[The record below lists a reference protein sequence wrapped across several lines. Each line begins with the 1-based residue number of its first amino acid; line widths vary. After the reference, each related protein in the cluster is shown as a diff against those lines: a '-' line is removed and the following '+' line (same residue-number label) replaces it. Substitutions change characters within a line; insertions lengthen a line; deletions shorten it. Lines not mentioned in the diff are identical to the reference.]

1 MKVWKIPRYLSRGN
15 SLGGQYQRSF
25 FFPVATEIPL
35 RKFRKPTLLHMAICP
50 AGDLHHLSLE
60 LETKY
65 NSLSIFPGIYSS
77 TLSSRKGAAGNL
89 LSSTPSFPNGAL
101 LQTLL

>member
-1 MKVWKIPRYLSRGN
+1 MPCWRPTPPDHSKKGSHPESPYEN
-15 SLGGQYQRSF
+15 SGKHN
-25 FFPVATEIPL
+25 
-35 RKFRKPTLLHMAICP
+35 KFRGSPV
-50 AGDLHHLSLE
+50 HLSLE

-101 LQTLL
+101 LQTYRK

>member
-1 MKVWKIPRYLSRGN
+1 
-15 SLGGQYQRSF
+15 
-25 FFPVATEIPL
+25 
-35 RKFRKPTLLHMAICP
+35 MAICP
-50 AGDLHHLSLE
+50 AGDLHHLIIARKDHIQNRTTKIQENATNLEVLPVHLSLE

-101 LQTLL
+101 LETYRK